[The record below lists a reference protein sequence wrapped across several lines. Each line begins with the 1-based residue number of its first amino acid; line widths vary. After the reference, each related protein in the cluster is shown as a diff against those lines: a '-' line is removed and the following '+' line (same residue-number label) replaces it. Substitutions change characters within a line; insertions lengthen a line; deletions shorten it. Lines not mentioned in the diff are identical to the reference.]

1 MASHSE
7 SVSFKIT
14 DPHLRPKM
22 AEHGVYWSRFQSK
35 HDKFIYFLC
44 GKFKAAGLIHARFVD
59 RFHVSNILLSATD
72 APISI
77 TDASDFL
84 AIFSPE
90 DLYKMRAVFSEHC
103 PNLLLP
109 EPDLALL
116 APEPETEMRSRPGG
130 VIIDAVDE
138 S

>member
-1 MASHSE
+1 
-7 SVSFKIT
+7 
-14 DPHLRPKM
+14 
-22 AEHGVYWSRFQSK
+22 
-35 HDKFIYFLC
+35 
-44 GKFKAAGLIHARFVD
+44 
-59 RFHVSNILLSATD
+59 
-72 APISI
+72 
-77 TDASDFL
+77 
-84 AIFSPE
+84 
-90 DLYKMRAVFSEHC
+90 MRAVFSEHC